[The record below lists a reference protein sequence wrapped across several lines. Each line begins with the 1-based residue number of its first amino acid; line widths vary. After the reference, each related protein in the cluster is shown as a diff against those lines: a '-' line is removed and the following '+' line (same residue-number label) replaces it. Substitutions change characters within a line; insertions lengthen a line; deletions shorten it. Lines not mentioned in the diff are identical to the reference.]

1 MTETTDFNPT
11 LLPCPFCG
19 NEDVYYAEDSSEC
32 IIRCDE
38 CDFDLTEPWHLDDDT
53 EGIELVARWN
63 RRAPD
68 SPKDALI
75 VELLEELEELV
86 TAECRAECN
95 GSCEP
100 AVTQCWLRKYKLLI
114 AKAKGKTTSF

>member
-19 NEDVYYAEDSSEC
+19 NEDIYYAEDSSEC

-68 SPKDALI
+68 PPKDALI
-75 VELLEELEELV
+75 AELLEALGALLDLHNQE
-86 TAECRAECN
+86 AEGLLLPTPAQWIK
-95 GSCEP
+95 
-100 AVTQCWLRKYKLLI
+100 AVT
-114 AKAKGKTTSF
+114 KAEKAYIKAEEKTDN